1 MDEKKLKALAAELA
15 KGLKTEADLNAFSR
29 MLTKLTVETALNAEL
44 TDHLGHEKNAPKT
57 GSNTRNG
64 YSSKTLLC
72 DDGEIELNTPRDREN
87 TFEPKLIKKHQM
99 RITQMDGQ
107 ILSLYAK
114 GMTTR
119 EIVATFKEM
128 YDADVS
134 PTLISKVTDAVKEQ
148 VSEWQNRQLD
158 ALYPIVY
165 MDCIVVK
172 VRQNGSVINKAVF
185 LALGINTEGQK
196 ELLGMWLAENEGAK
210 FWLSVLTELKNRGLN
225 DILIACVDG
234 LKGFPEAINAVYPET
249 QIQLCIVHMA
259 RNSLRFLAWKDYKAV
274 TRDLKQVYR
283 AATEEGALQALDA
296 FGKEWDARYPQI
308 SRSWRANWPNVAT
321 FFVYSEAIR
330 KVIYT
335 TNAIESLNSVIRHAI
350 KKRKVFP
357 IDESVKKVMRL
368 AIQSASQKWTMPLQD
383 WRIAMSRFIIEFGDC
398 CGQLKLATA
407 LEFFQYRF
415 SDSFGG
421 NPPLYSCGLS
431 AL

>member
-44 TDHLGHEKNAPKT
+44 TEHPGHEKNAPKA

-64 YSSKTLLC
+64 YSSKTVLC
-72 DDGEIELNTPRDREN
+72 DDGEIELSTPRDREN
-87 TFEPKLIKKHQM
+87 TFQPQLIKKSQT
-99 RITQMDGQ
+99 RITQMDSQ

-119 EIVATFKEM
+119 EIVATFREM

-148 VSEWQNRQLD
+148 VAEWQTRPLD

-165 MDCIVVK
+165 LDCIVVK
-172 VRQNGSVINKAVF
+172 VRHGGSVINKAVF

-210 FWLSVLTELKNRGLN
+210 FWLSVLTELKNRGLQ

-234 LKGFPEAINAVYPET
+234 LKGFPDAINSVYPQT
-249 QIQLCIVHMA
+249 NIQLCIIHMV
-259 RNSLRFLAWKDYKAV
+259 RNSLKYVSWKDYKAV
-274 TRDLKQVYR
+274 TGGLKTVYQ
-283 AATEEGALQALDA
+283 APTEEAALMALDKFA
-296 FGKEWDARYPQI
+296 GIWDEKYPQI
-308 SRSWRANWPNVAT
+308 SKSWRTHWENLNT
-321 FFVYSEAIR
+321 FFGYPADIR
-330 KVIYT
+330 KAIYT
-335 TNAIESLNSVIRHAI
+335 TNAIESLNSVIRAAI

-357 IDESVKKVMRL
+357 TDDSVRKVIYL
-368 AIQSASQKWTMPLQD
+368 AIKDASKKWNMLIQN
-383 WRIAMSRFIIEFGDC
+383 WEHVI
-398 CGQLKLATA
+398 
-407 LEFFQYRF
+407 
-415 SDSFGG
+415 
-421 NPPLYSCGLS
+421 
-431 AL
+431 

>member
-15 KGLKTEADLNAFSR
+15 KGLKTEADLNQLSR

-64 YSSKTLLC
+64 YSSKTVLC

-87 TFEPKLIKKHQM
+87 TFEPQLIKKHQT
-99 RITQMDGQ
+99 RITQMDSQ

-148 VSEWQNRQLD
+148 VTEWQNRQLD

-210 FWLSVLTELKNRGLN
+210 FWLSVLTELKNRGLQ

-234 LKGFPEAINAVYPET
+234 LKGFPDAINSVYPQT
-249 QIQLCIVHMA
+249 HIQLCIIHMV
-259 RNSLRFLAWKDYKAV
+259 RNSLKYVSWKDYKAV
-274 TRDLKQVYR
+274 TSGLKAVYQ
-283 AATEEGALQALDA
+283 APTEEAALMALDA
-296 FGKEWDARYPQI
+296 FAGKWDDKYPQI
-308 SRSWRANWPNVAT
+308 SKSWHAHWENLNT
-321 FFVYSEAIR
+321 FFGYPPDIR
-330 KVIYT
+330 KAIYT
-335 TNAIESLNSVIRHAI
+335 TNAIESLNSVIRAAI

-357 IDESVKKVMRL
+357 TDDSVRKVVYL
-368 AIQSASQKWTMPLQD
+368 AIKDASKKWSMPIQN
-383 WRIAMSRFIIEFGDC
+383 WRLAMSRFIIEFG
-398 CGQLKLATA
+398 
-407 LEFFQYRF
+407 
-415 SDSFGG
+415 
-421 NPPLYSCGLS
+421 
-431 AL
+431 

>member
-44 TDHLGHEKNAPKT
+44 TEHLGHEKNTPKS

-87 TFEPKLIKKHQM
+87 TFEPQLIKKNQT
-99 RITQMDGQ
+99 RITQMDSQ

-148 VSEWQNRQLD
+148 VAEWQNRQLD

-210 FWLSVLTELKNRGLN
+210 FWLSVLTELKNRGLQ

-234 LKGFPEAINAVYPET
+234 LKGFPDAITSVYPQT
-249 QIQLCIVHMA
+249 HIQLCIIHMV
-259 RNSLRFLAWKDYKAV
+259 RNSLKYVSWKDYKAV
-274 TRDLKQVYR
+274 TSGLKMVYQ
-283 AATEEGALQALDA
+283 APTEEAALMALDKFA
-296 FGKEWDARYPQI
+296 EAWDDKYPQI
-308 SRSWRANWPNVAT
+308 SKSWRTHWENLNT
-321 FFVYSEAIR
+321 FFGYPPDIR
-330 KVIYT
+330 KAIYT
-335 TNAIESLNSVIRHAI
+335 TNAIESVNSVIRAAI

-357 IDESVKKVMRL
+357 TDDSVRKVVYL
-368 AIQSASQKWTMPLQD
+368 AIKDASKKWSMPIQN
-383 WRIAMSRFIIEFGDC
+383 WRLAMSRFIIEFGDR
-398 CGQLKLATA
+398 L
-407 LEFFQYRF
+407 
-415 SDSFGG
+415 SDH
-421 NPPLYSCGLS
+421 L
-431 AL
+431 

>member
-44 TDHLGHEKNAPKT
+44 TEHLGHEKNTPKS

-87 TFEPKLIKKHQM
+87 TFEPQLIKKNQT
-99 RITQMDGQ
+99 RITQMDSQ

-148 VSEWQNRQLD
+148 VAEWQNRQLD

-210 FWLSVLTELKNRGLN
+210 FWLSVLTELKNRGLQ

-234 LKGFPEAINAVYPET
+234 LKGFPDAINSVYPQT
-249 QIQLCIVHMA
+249 HIQLCIIHMV
-259 RNSLRFLAWKDYKAV
+259 RNSLKYVSWKDYKAV
-274 TRDLKQVYR
+274 TSGLKMVYQ
-283 AATEEGALQALDA
+283 APTEEAALMALDKFA
-296 FGKEWDARYPQI
+296 EAWDDKHPQI
-308 SRSWRANWPNVAT
+308 SKSWRTHWENLNT
-321 FFVYSEAIR
+321 FFGYPPDIR
-330 KVIYT
+330 KAIYT
-335 TNAIESLNSVIRHAI
+335 TNAIESVNSVIRAAI

-357 IDESVKKVMRL
+357 TDDSVRKVVYL
-368 AIQSASQKWTMPLQD
+368 AIKDASKKWSMPIQN
-383 WRIAMSRFIIEFGDC
+383 WRLAMSRFIIEFGDR
-398 CGQLKLATA
+398 L
-407 LEFFQYRF
+407 
-415 SDSFGG
+415 SDH
-421 NPPLYSCGLS
+421 L
-431 AL
+431 